1 MDPKEEQQGGRL
13 GDLKLFAPSMA
24 EFLRTTRRA
33 LGEAETVSD
42 HTEHPV
48 PHPDEITL
56 RLSPAR
62 LSSLA
67 DTYYRGRAL
76 PALELARN
84 VLVLLPVMFTWLSL
98 SLSSAAFQANVT
110 EFPATPEQPGATLQQ
125 LWERGFDVTTVDW
138 GLLKGVP
145 LRVRLRD
152 GGEWAWFTFSFVAGL
167 DALLVLTLAVVVILS
182 AALQRTVARAR
193 SNVLDAVDLEAT
205 SLRIRARVLAETRQE
220 RKHDRRASNLV
231 SAIGGFSTGTEA
243 IISQLTE
250 STSIFTRAAETRVQM
265 SDQLTKA
272 AAEMTVSATAMSS
285 FARQSGALQS
295 QQAETV
301 ASMKGTL
308 TLLLDAQEKSSSQLT
323 SVADGI
329 VRAISEMTGTSRQ
342 FAEIIGPLG
351 LLAPALTAQAE
362 QIATLDSR
370 IRQLADDIRVI
381 ATSAHWS
388 GTQMQA
394 AMIRIE
400 ELAGALASSA
410 VNTASAVLEAVSPVA
425 STMSAVSATMIE
437 TRDLIQTSMS
447 DVNRRDSAR
456 LETMQKASLA
466 LDMQVESTGALL
478 SAAVE
483 RANTAL
489 ESSRAQ
495 VSTMLV
501 AEQELVDSM
510 RHVARELRDAQ
521 WITRQP

>member
-1 MDPKEEQQGGRL
+1 MDPKADQQNRRF
-13 GDLKLFAPSMA
+13 GDLILFAPLTA
-24 EFLRTTRRA
+24 EFLRTTRSVLEDA
-33 LGEAETVSD
+33 ASD
-42 HTEHPV
+42 GNARDRPL

-56 RLSPAR
+56 QVSPTR

-67 DTYYRGRAL
+67 NNYYRGRLL
-76 PALELARN
+76 PGLELVRN

-125 LWERGFDVTTVDW
+125 LWERGFDVASVDW

-145 LRVRLRD
+145 LRIHLRD
-152 GGEWAWFTFSFVAGL
+152 GAEWAWFTFSFVAGL
-167 DALLVLTLAVVVILS
+167 DALLVLTLAVIVIVS
-182 AALQRTVARAR
+182 AVLQRRVARLCAR
-193 SNVLDAVDLEAT
+193 LLDAVDHEAT
-205 SLRIRARVLAETRQE
+205 SLRIRARVLAEDRFEQKT
-220 RKHDRRASNLV
+220 DRRALGLMN
-231 SAIGGFSTGTEA
+231 AIGGFSSGTEA
-243 IISQLTE
+243 IISQLTK
-250 STSIFTRAAETRVQM
+250 SASIFTRAAETRLQM
-265 SDQLTKA
+265 SGQLTNA
-272 AAEMTVSATAMSS
+272 AAEMTASATAMSS
-285 FARQSGALQS
+285 FARQSEALQT

-308 TLLLDAQEKSSSQLT
+308 SALLHAQEQTSTQLRT
-323 SVADGI
+323 VVDGI
-329 VRAISEMTGTSRQ
+329 VQAISEMTGTSRQ
-342 FAEIIGPLG
+342 FTEVIGPLG

-410 VNTASAVLEAVSPVA
+410 INTATAVLEAVSPVA

-447 DVNRRDSAR
+447 DVNRRDIAR
-456 LETMQKASLA
+456 LETMQKASQT

-483 RANTAL
+483 RTSAAL
-489 ESSRAQ
+489 ESSRGQ
-495 VSTMLV
+495 VSTMLS
-501 AEQELVDSM
+501 AEQELVDAM
-510 RHVARELRDAQ
+510 RQVAKELRDAQ
-521 WITRQP
+521 WSSKQS